1 MMIEKHSKSVAGFVA
16 SALILALPAV
26 TNAQTTTPPPKKP
39 AVATTTTAKPVA
51 KTAVAT
57 TPATAKPVAAST
69 AAPIAAK
76 PATTSAAP
84 VAAKPVA
91 ATAATPVG
99 AKPLAATTATPAA
112 TGTVVPASSQT
123 AIPASS
129 ALAGQNV
136 VPVSSSA
143 GSVSSVPTAAS
154 GQRGVVGLQGV
165 GSFLWG
171 DWTAVAYGCFRSGT
185 RILCG
190 FDVTKTNA
198 QQANA
203 NGLWN
208 GLNLVD
214 DGGRVS
220 ARHNAFFMGDD
231 GSQFQTGYIS
241 TTPVRLL
248 MEYDD
253 VSATIAHATLVLANQ
268 RVPNVPITSADPSQ
282 PAGTI
287 PARGAGQAPAAA
299 AAGAPAAGAPA
310 SGSPVDQAQNGVN
323 NAQNTVNNVNT
334 QKQKAK
340 SMWDQLKAA
349 GQSTTK

>member
-1 MMIEKHSKSVAGFVA
+1 MTIRKLSNVATGLVAGA
-16 SALILALPAV
+16 MLLALPTLIA
-26 TNAQTTTPPPKKP
+26 AQTTTPPPPKKP
-39 AVATTTTAKPVA
+39 AVATTAKPVA
-51 KTAVAT
+51 KAAVAT
-57 TPATAKPVAAST
+57 TPATTAKPVAA
-69 AAPIAAK
+69 
-76 PATTSAAP
+76 TTAAP

-91 ATAATPVG
+91 ATTAAPVA
-99 AKPLAATTATPAA
+99 AKPVAATTSATPATTNTA
-112 TGTVVPASSQT
+112 APAYSQT
-123 AIPASS
+123 AVPATST
-129 ALAGQNV
+129 AAGQNI
-136 VPVSSSA
+136 VPASSSA

-154 GQRGVVGLQGV
+154 GQRGAVGLQGV

-185 RILCG
+185 RILCD

-203 NGLWN
+203 NQLWG

-220 ARHNAFFMGDD
+220 ARHNAFFLGDD
-231 GSQFQTGYIS
+231 GSQFQTGYMS

-253 VSATIAHATLVLANQ
+253 VSATITHATLVLANQ
-268 RVPNVPITSADPSQ
+268 RVPNVAITSADPSQ

-299 AAGAPAAGAPA
+299 AGGAPASGAPAAGNPI
-310 SGSPVDQAQNGVN
+310 DKAQDGLN
-323 NAQNTVNNVNT
+323 NVQNTVNNANT

-340 SMWDQLKAA
+340 SFWDQLKAT
-349 GQSTTK
+349 GQGTTK

>member
-1 MMIEKHSKSVAGFVA
+1 MIEKHSKSVAGFVA

-99 AKPLAATTATPAA
+99 AKPVAATPAA

-185 RILCG
+185 RILCD